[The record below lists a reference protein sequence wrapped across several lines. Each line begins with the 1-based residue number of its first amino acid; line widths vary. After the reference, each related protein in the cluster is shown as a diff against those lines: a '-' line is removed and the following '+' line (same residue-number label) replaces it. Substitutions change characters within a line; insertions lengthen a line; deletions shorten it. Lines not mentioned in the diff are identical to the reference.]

1 MSDDLIPPAVRYL
14 IAERI
19 DSVPELEAV
28 LLFRNDPTRTW
39 TPEEA
44 GQRLYV
50 STTVAAHV
58 LAELR
63 ERGFFAQECE
73 RYRYAP
79 ASPELAAVLD
89 DLAAA
94 YSRQLVAVTQLIHA
108 KASRSV
114 RDFANA
120 FRLRRPKP

>member
-1 MSDDLIPPAVRYL
+1 MSDELIPPAVRAL

-28 LLFRNDPTRTW
+28 LLFRGEAERAW

-58 LAELR
+58 LAALR
-63 ERGFFAQECE
+63 DRGFFAHTGGT
-73 RYRYAP
+73 YRYAP
-79 ASPELAAVLD
+79 TSPELAAVVD
-89 DLAAA
+89 ALALA
-94 YSRQLVAVTQLIHA
+94 YSQQLVAVTHLIHS
-108 KASRSV
+108 KPSQSV

-120 FRLRRPKP
+120 FRLRRPK

>member
-1 MSDDLIPPAVRYL
+1 MPDEIIPPAARAL

-28 LLFRNDPTRTW
+28 LLFRTEARRTW

-50 STTVAAHV
+50 STTVASHV
-58 LAELR
+58 LAELAD
-63 ERGFFAQECE
+63 RGFFAREAE
-73 RYRYAP
+73 AYRYAP
-79 ASPELAAVLD
+79 ASPELAAAVD
-89 DLAAA
+89 ELASA
-94 YSRQLVAVTQLIHA
+94 YSRHLVAVTNLIHS
-108 KASRSV
+108 KPSQSV